1 MGYIVRL
8 DHSLHSA
15 SIACASLLMT
25 TDGLQQACYR
35 YLVSS
40 DDVALF
46 RAVNDCSH
54 IPSSANHAVAG
65 LAVSKWEA
73 AMKLL
78 NKVAFVTG
86 AGQGIGQAIVQQFAE
101 QGAVVVAADINLAA
115 AQKTVAGLGDKA
127 MAVSCNVADSDS
139 VATAMAAVVA
149 RFGQLDILVNNAGI
163 GSIDA
168 FAQTPDENWQ
178 RVIGVN
184 LTGTFFCSREA
195 VKLMLEKA
203 TPGVVINISSTAAM
217 TGEGPSHYCA
227 AKAGVMGLT
236 RSMARELASQGIRV
250 NTIVPGPTNTPMMA
264 DIPEDWM
271 QAMLKAIPLG
281 RMGETDE
288 IARVAAFLASDDASF
303 ITGQNLAVNGGMAFI

>member
-1 MGYIVRL
+1 
-8 DHSLHSA
+8 
-15 SIACASLLMT
+15 
-25 TDGLQQACYR
+25 
-35 YLVSS
+35 
-40 DDVALF
+40 
-46 RAVNDCSH
+46 
-54 IPSSANHAVAG
+54 
-65 LAVSKWEA
+65 
-73 AMKLL
+73 MKLL

-86 AGQGIGQAIVQQFAE
+86 AGQGMGRAIVRHFAE
-101 QGAVVVAADINLAA
+101 QGARVVAADINLEAA
-115 AQKTVAGLGDKA
+115 RQTIEGLGDNA
-127 MAVSCNVADSDS
+127 LAVICNVADSAS
-139 VATAMAAVVA
+139 VAAAMAATHECFGSLDVV
-149 RFGQLDILVNNAGI
+149 VNNAGI

-168 FAQTPDENWQ
+168 FAETPDEHWQ

-195 VKLMLEKA
+195 VKLMLKAA
-203 TPGVVINISSTAAM
+203 TPGVIINISSTSAV

-236 RSMARELASQGIRV
+236 RSMARELASNGIRV

-271 QAMLKAIPLG
+271 QSMLKAIPLG

-288 IARVAAFLASDDASF
+288 IARVAAFLASEDASF

>member
-1 MGYIVRL
+1 
-8 DHSLHSA
+8 
-15 SIACASLLMT
+15 
-25 TDGLQQACYR
+25 
-35 YLVSS
+35 
-40 DDVALF
+40 
-46 RAVNDCSH
+46 
-54 IPSSANHAVAG
+54 
-65 LAVSKWEA
+65 
-73 AMKLL
+73 MKLL

-86 AGQGIGQAIVQQFAE
+86 AGQGMGRAIVRHFAE
-101 QGAVVVAADINLAA
+101 QGATVVAADINLEAA
-115 AQKTVAGLGDKA
+115 RQTIEGLGDKA
-127 MAVSCNVADSDS
+127 LAVSCNVADSDS
-139 VATAMAAVVA
+139 VATAMATVQE
-149 RFGQLDILVNNAGI
+149 RFGSLDVVVNNAGI

-168 FAQTPDENWQ
+168 FADTPDEHWQ

-195 VKLMLEKA
+195 VKLMLKA
-203 TPGVVINISSTAAM
+203 TTPGVIINISSTAAV

-236 RSMARELASQGIRV
+236 RSMARELASNGIRV

-271 QAMLKAIPLG
+271 QSMLKAIPLG

>member
-1 MGYIVRL
+1 
-8 DHSLHSA
+8 
-15 SIACASLLMT
+15 
-25 TDGLQQACYR
+25 
-35 YLVSS
+35 
-40 DDVALF
+40 
-46 RAVNDCSH
+46 
-54 IPSSANHAVAG
+54 
-65 LAVSKWEA
+65 
-73 AMKLL
+73 MKLL

-86 AGQGIGQAIVQQFAE
+86 AGQGMGRAIVRHFAE
-101 QGAVVVAADINLAA
+101 QGARVVAADINLEAA
-115 AQKTVAGLGDKA
+115 RQTIEGLGDNA
-127 MAVSCNVADSDS
+127 LAVSCNVADSAS
-139 VATAMAAVVA
+139 VAAAMAATHECFGSLDVV
-149 RFGQLDILVNNAGI
+149 VNNAGI

-168 FAQTPDENWQ
+168 FAETPDEHWQ

-195 VKLMLEKA
+195 VKLMLKAA
-203 TPGVVINISSTAAM
+203 TPGVIINVSSTSAV

-236 RSMARELASQGIRV
+236 RSMARELASNGIRV

-271 QAMLKAIPLG
+271 QSMLKAIPLG